1 MEKSCTYIDY
11 EQTGYFSTIVTDYLK
26 DAEAIRPFYKHTPTL
41 EGIENAIEER
51 KLFPY
56 QRSLLVHE
64 LREQYAGLPM
74 NDVLKH
80 NIELLL
86 KENTY
91 TITTAHQPNIFTGP
105 LYFIYK
111 ILHAIKLAAT
121 LNEQLSHYHFVPVF
135 YMGSEDADLDELGYI
150 NINGTKYQWNT
161 TQTGAVGRMKV
172 DKAFIQLIDSIQGQV
187 GVLEYGDEIISIFKQ
202 AYTLEKTIQQ
212 ATLELVN
219 ELFGKYGLIV
229 LIPDNAK
236 LKTVFHEVVYKELQE
251 QFSSAAVA
259 TTIQSL
265 NKNYK
270 VQAGG
275 RDLNLFYLLDN
286 ARERIEITE
295 SGFKLA
301 NSAKSWTKEE
311 IHLELAEHPE
321 RFSANVILRG
331 VFQEMILPN
340 VVFIGG
346 GGELAYWLELKS
358 VFEQAQVPYPVLVLR
373 NSFLL
378 VNAKNQTLL
387 QKLNVTITQIFQKED
402 AILNYITQRETS
414 NQLSIK
420 DEIAALKNTY
430 QTLKGITSKIDPTLA
445 DHTAALETKAVY
457 RLQEL
462 EKKMLRAEKRKLKE
476 EGAQLHQLK
485 ESLFP
490 KTSLQERT
498 ENISS
503 FYGKYGAVFIEKLLQ
518 HSLGL
523 EQQFTVWEI

>member
-1 MEKSCTYIDY
+1 MEKSCTYIAY
-11 EQTGYFSTIVTDYLK
+11 EQTGYFSAIVADYLN
-26 DAEAIRPFYKHTPTL
+26 DAETLRPFYKHTPTI

-64 LREQYAGLPM
+64 LREQYAGLPL
-74 NDVLKH
+74 NDIVKH

-111 ILHAIKLAAT
+111 ILHTIKLAAT
-121 LNEQLSHYHFVPVF
+121 LNEQLPHHQFVPVF
-135 YMGSEDADLDELGYI
+135 YMGSEDADLEELGYI
-150 NINGTKYQWNT
+150 NINGTKYEWNT
-161 TQTGAVGRMKV
+161 KQTGAVGRMKV
-172 DKAFIQLIDSIQGQV
+172 DKAFIQLIDNIHGQL
-187 GVLEYGDEIISIFKQ
+187 GVLEFGHEIVSIFKQ
-202 AYTLEKTIQQ
+202 AYTEGKTIQQ

-219 ELFGKYGLIV
+219 ALFGKYGLIV

-236 LKTVFHEVVYKELQE
+236 LKTVFHEVVQKELQE
-251 QFSSAAVA
+251 QFSSAAVSK
-259 TTIQSL
+259 TIQLLSQH
-265 NKNYK
+265 YK

-275 RDLNLFYLLDN
+275 RALNLFYLLDDI
-286 ARERIEITE
+286 RDRIEIAD

-301 NSAKSWTKEE
+301 NSAKSWSKEAM
-311 IHLELAEHPE
+311 LRELAEHPE

-358 VFEQAQVPYPVLVLR
+358 VFEAVQVPYPVLVLR
-373 NSFLL
+373 NSFVL
-378 VNAKNQTLL
+378 VHSKNQHLL
-387 QKLNVTITQIFQKED
+387 KKLHLTIPQIFEKEET
-402 AILNYITQRETS
+402 ILNNITRRES
-414 NQLSIK
+414 NNKLHLK
-420 DEIAALKNTY
+420 DEIAELKNTY
-430 QTLKGITSKIDPTLA
+430 RMVKDITAKIDPTLA
-445 DHTAALETKAVY
+445 EHTAALETKTIH

-476 EGAQLHQLK
+476 ETAQLHQLK
-485 ESLFP
+485 ENLFP
-490 KTSLQERT
+490 KTNLQERM

-503 FYGKYGAVFIEKLLQ
+503 FYGKYGADLLDLLLK
-518 HSLGL
+518 HSLAL
-523 EQQFTVWEI
+523 EQQFTVIYH